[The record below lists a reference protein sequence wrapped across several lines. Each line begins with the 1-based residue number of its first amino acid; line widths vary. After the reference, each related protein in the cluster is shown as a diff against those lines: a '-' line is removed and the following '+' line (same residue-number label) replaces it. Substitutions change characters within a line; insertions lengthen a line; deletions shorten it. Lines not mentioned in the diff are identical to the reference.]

1 MLDLPA
7 PYDLIFENDS
17 RCRLFEMLNWNV
29 VLQTLVTKVFHV
41 SQRQKCPTN
50 VVGCFP
56 KSAAK
61 FIVERGLCVDMIFT
75 FYRLI
80 IQRINFFHMVSPPN
94 GIQPL

>member
-7 PYDLIFENDS
+7 PSDLIFKNDS
-17 RCRLFEMLNWNV
+17 RCRLFEMLNWDV
-29 VLQTLVTKVFHV
+29 VLQTLLPRSSTF
-41 SQRQKCPTN
+41 QRQKCPTN

-75 FYRLI
+75 
-80 IQRINFFHMVSPPN
+80 
-94 GIQPL
+94 G